1 MPPVDTDRTLSE
13 GEMNIRAF
21 LSSRETL
28 SEIVDELGI
37 VFRTLAQA
45 SSVKVLRGSKGTLP
59 SYVEKYLKNLT
70 AARPAILLQP
80 VADANPDKV
89 LIHEAVSGKPCEH
102 AADSSQ
108 ERRFAHP

>member
-28 SEIVDELGI
+28 SEIVEELGI

-45 SSVKVLRGSKGTLP
+45 SSVKVLRGSKGTLCQRL
-59 SYVEKYLKNLT
+59 SRQALLM
-70 AARPAILLQP
+70 RP
-80 VADANPDKV
+80 KT
-89 LIHEAVSGKPCEH
+89 EG
-102 AADSSQ
+102 
-108 ERRFAHP
+108 